1 MLGCD
6 VGPLNS
12 ACGGKCGHG
21 ICCCQPARIGSDSR
35 SHCTPTSTGMLT
47 CTLASRVAGFG
58 LSSIQAFLDGSAA
71 CAMATG
77 ATGTAGLLV
86 FGGSS
91 ANFGTADPIATDATL
106 VKPGFAALVAAA
118 AAAVTAALA
127 GLVAAAFV
135 VGFGVSTEEASKSSS

>member
-1 MLGCD
+1 
-6 VGPLNS
+6 
-12 ACGGKCGHG
+12 
-21 ICCCQPARIGSDSR
+21 
-35 SHCTPTSTGMLT
+35 
-47 CTLASRVAGFG
+47 
-58 LSSIQAFLDGSAA
+58 
-71 CAMATG
+71 MATG

-135 VGFGVSTEEASKSSS
+135 VGFGVSTEEALVKRSLGWKLWRAILNWWSST

>member
-77 ATGTAGLLV
+77 ATGTGWLV
-86 FGGSS
+86 LSGSS

-106 VKPGFAALVAAA
+106 VKPGFAALAAA
-118 AAAVTAALA
+118 AAATAALA
-127 GLVAAAFV
+127 GLVAAAFG